1 MKKIFPLM
9 FVLVFANNVFAVEPE
24 VVAQDVANAIIA
36 AEAVVTDEATKA
48 EVAVVVDK
56 LKKDGLTEAQILAAV
71 DEKLC
76 DNTTENAYRSILDKN
91 NQEKYVWMLVG
102 AVAGILVFE
111 GGKWAWTDYNT
122 AKPVVGGTGGDENK
136 KTGSSTDSSAS
147 GSVIGST
154 SSDAD
159 AKLGDSQSASGT
171 LPSAPA
177 VQPLPAPAP
186 APVTTSSVGSN

>member
-1 MKKIFPLM
+1 MKKMFSLM
-9 FVLVFANNVFAVEPE
+9 FVLVFANNAFAVEPE

-76 DNTTENAYRSILDKN
+76 DNTTENAYRSILNKN

-102 AVAGILVFE
+102 AVAGILVL
-111 GGKWAWTDYNT
+111 GGKWAWTHYNT

-177 VQPLPAPAP
+177 VQPLPAPLQRP
-186 APVTTSSVGSN
+186 SPHHQ